1 MAQLPNKVPQ
11 MNRKD
16 LLDLIKKHYPNY
28 EIGIYQIVGVR
39 GYYKKTMG
47 KENANDRAMYDDAM
61 FILTESELHP
71 FNANCDP
78 SAYRNGIATLVPNV
92 YKGVYKFDNHNG
104 SKGSYP
110 AICQRLGK
118 VEVLRDGKK
127 NVDSGM
133 FGINIHKGGFKTTS
147 SLGCQTI
154 PPAQWDRF
162 YLTAKRLFTNYFGS
176 NWNKESVTYILIEIK

>member
-1 MAQLPNKVPQ
+1 MAQIPNKEPQ
-11 MNRKD
+11 MNRKELTD
-16 LLDLIKKHYPNY
+16 LLAKKYPDY
-28 EIGIYQIVGVR
+28 EIGIFQLIGIR
-39 GYYKKTMG
+39 GYYKKSMG
-47 KENANDRAMYDDAM
+47 KADGNDRAMYDDAM
-61 FILTESELHP
+61 FILTESDLFA

-78 SAYRNGIATLVPNV
+78 SAYREGIASLVPNV
-92 YKGVYKFDNHNG
+92 YEGVYKFDNHNG

-127 NVDSGM
+127 VSEKGT
-133 FGINIHKGGFKTTS
+133 FGINIHKGGFNSTS

-162 YLTAKRLFTNYFGS
+162 YMTAKRLFQKYHGD
-176 NWNKESVTYILIEIK
+176 NWNKESVTYILIEI